1 MVQAPRHVVIREL
14 YIFTYFR
21 TRREMKSRRRLRR
34 ARPLL
39 LPIHRGNYIIG
50 IFLRELP
57 KARAGMEIKPEEP
70 MYIVY
75 IIHTATTPLCYIYYY
90 TVYRRSST
98 STTVASTAATATAP
112 AWAATLL
119 RSIKSFM
126 QSEYRRLCCHRDNRI
141 KI

>member
-1 MVQAPRHVVIREL
+1 
-14 YIFTYFR
+14 
-21 TRREMKSRRRLRR
+21 
-34 ARPLL
+34 
-39 LPIHRGNYIIG
+39 
-50 IFLRELP
+50 
-57 KARAGMEIKPEEP
+57 MEIKPEEP

-90 TVYRRSST
+90 TVHRRPST
-98 STTVASTAATATAP
+98 SAATAATP